1 MQFGC
6 TFLAAGAHVGCVAFV
21 GGLIDRAALEWCEH
35 GHWAGGPRR
44 PTSHSEIKAPPSV
57 RVYVVERNEKFTIFR
72 EYAASHSAKLSFE
85 IKANGDGTLGFCHFG
100 FAGVE
105 SGHCHVFG

>member
-1 MQFGC
+1 
-6 TFLAAGAHVGCVAFV
+6 
-21 GGLIDRAALEWCEH
+21 
-35 GHWAGGPRR
+35 
-44 PTSHSEIKAPPSV
+44 
-57 RVYVVERNEKFTIFR
+57 VYVVERNEKFTIFR